1 MPWHDKSSPEKQS
14 VDGSQVEGEDGAR
27 LEYRAPRI
35 DNRLLTI
42 VVQRRPDSRSTHLA
56 SSRKNLAKRRWI

>member
-1 MPWHDKSSPEKQS
+1 MPWHDKHSPEEPS
-14 VDGSQVEGEDGAR
+14 LDDAQVEGEEGAR